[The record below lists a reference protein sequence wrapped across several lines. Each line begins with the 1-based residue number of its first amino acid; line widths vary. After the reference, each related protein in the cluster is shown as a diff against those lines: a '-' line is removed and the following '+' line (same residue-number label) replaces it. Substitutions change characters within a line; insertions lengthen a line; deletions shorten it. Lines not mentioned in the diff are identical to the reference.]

1 MDWARA
7 FRCCEYIYDF
17 HLSTVVDTGRRV
29 VALNGPVMGIA
40 AMASM
45 CIISSRYS
53 IQRLIIVDAQLSLHF
68 GYPMH
73 GYPPISLS

>member
-1 MDWARA
+1 
-7 FRCCEYIYDF
+7 
-17 HLSTVVDTGRRV
+17 V

-68 GYPMH
+68 GYLMH
-73 GYPPISLS
+73 GHPPISLS